1 MSPASVA
8 ACSARE
14 LHITLRLS
22 CTASSYTP
30 TEQLLLE
37 FVMKTFLVRGVP
49 PGLAKDAWWMTPDAA
64 RGTGA
69 RPRDKGMSGWRRAGL
84 LAALIVL
91 ADQML
96 WQVMPGLS
104 LVPLTIALA
113 AGAQWSFGRQMSRSN
128 LIRAWG
134 VLLLL
139 LIPAIVQVQFLS
151 VMFLTI
157 GLGQFLLCLC
167 FTKTSP
173 GVAQSLRT
181 AVRLPLYA
189 VVQNVDDISAL
200 PNLMSR
206 KNQNIRRIWQGVGD
220 WLLSIGLGAVF
231 IVLFAVAN
239 PLIDQGI
246 SYAVNWDLA
255 ALDGSRLLV
264 WVGLAWCIWPILRLA
279 AFRERLIVSGPD
291 RTIAW
296 GRLPGL
302 NGRSLFRGLVI
313 FNLLFAIQT
322 VSDGAYLWGG
332 AALPDG
338 MSYAAYAHRG
348 AYPLLVVALLAGGFS
363 LLVQPHLAAHPEL
376 KRLLYIWLAQT
387 VVLVASTLMRLDL
400 YVGAFGLTRWRIAA
414 ALWLVLVMVGLCLM
428 LWQLWK
434 GHGPGWLIL
443 RSAAVSALS
452 LYLVCFVSLGGL
464 VASHNLT
471 HQKEHMIDRGYVCGL
486 GPDALPAIRRWES
499 EKARTFC
506 HEHWMT
512 RAIVPV
518 PRDWR
523 EWGYRNWRLR
533 STLAKIAAQGH
544 DQQ

>member
-1 MSPASVA
+1 MLTVWDA
-8 ACSARE
+8 APSARE
-14 LHITLRLS
+14 LHITLLLS
-22 CTASSYTP
+22 CTTHSYTQ
-30 TEQLLLE
+30 TEQLLWE

-49 PGLAKDAWWMTPDAA
+49 PGLAKDAWWMTPDAT
-64 RGTGA
+64 RGSAA
-69 RPRDKGMSGWRRAGL
+69 RPRGKSMAGGRRAGL
-84 LAALIVL
+84 LAALILL
-91 ADQML
+91 ADQLL
-96 WQVMPGLS
+96 WQVIPGLS
-104 LVPLTIALA
+104 LIPLTIAVA
-113 AGAQWSFGRQMSRSN
+113 AAAQWSVGRQMSRAN

-134 VLLLL
+134 VLLFL

-151 VMFLTI
+151 VMFLAM
-157 GLGQFLLCLC
+157 GLGQFLVCLC
-167 FTKTSP
+167 YPKTAP
-173 GVAQSLRT
+173 GAAESLRT
-181 AVRLPLYA
+181 GLRLPLRA

-200 PNLMSR
+200 PSLLSR
-206 KNQNIRRIWQGVGD
+206 KNQYMRRIWRGVGD
-220 WLLSIGLGAVF
+220 WLLPLGLGAVF
-231 IVLFAVAN
+231 ITLFAVAN
-239 PLIDQGI
+239 PLIDRI
-246 SYAVNWDLA
+246 LSYLVNWDMA
-255 ALDGSRLLV
+255 SIDGARLLV
-264 WVGLAWCIWPILRLA
+264 WVGLAWCIWPILRLP
-279 AFRERLIVSGPD
+279 AFRERLILAGPE
-291 RTIAW
+291 RTIAR
-296 GRLPGL
+296 GRFPGL
-302 NGRSLFRGLVI
+302 NARSLLRGLVI
-313 FNLLFAIQT
+313 FNLLFAIQS

-363 LLVQPHLAAHPEL
+363 LLVQPHLAGHPTL
-376 KRLLYIWLAQT
+376 KRLLYLWLAQT

-414 ALWLVLVMVGLCLM
+414 AIWLVLVMVGLCLM

-471 HQKEHMIDRGYVCGL
+471 HQKDHMIDRGYICGL

-499 EKARTFC
+499 EKAATFC
-506 HEHWMT
+506 RADWMT
-512 RAIVPV
+512 RATAPL

-533 STLAKIAAQGH
+533 STLAGIAAQGH